1 MPEQTKPNRRWAV
14 VIGIGLA
21 LSPIHSSQLTELV
34 TTDGEV
40 GFFLPA
46 FGTAIW
52 LMGALLFLT
61 WSRQKISWGDRKVFV
76 PLLVIVGAIG
86 LSGIT
91 ADAWLDKFIPLLMG
105 ISLFAL
111 YLVARVLGKDIF
123 LALIPFSIIV
133 TISIVIAGLLSPGQ
147 YTGGLITNYAASAGY
162 LIFAAL
168 VCQGRWQW
176 VLLTVAATGLFFIG
190 ALEAVFIVGALAI
203 VVILRRD
210 ISIRFAAVSGVLV
223 FLIALWASLGHFIPL
238 YEGNNNLGTL
248 FDLLSGR
255 EMLTTDTIQALTSG
269 RWSIIVESIR
279 NISLIGH
286 GFSLSTT
293 GGGIV
298 HNVPLII
305 MHQIGP
311 FAAVAWVFVT
321 VFCLVKTKW
330 KYAWIA
336 IIAMSVFDHYLWT
349 QFLPYWWVLIGV
361 STTSYIRSDLIFRK
375 RVE

>member
-1 MPEQTKPNRRWAV
+1 MPEQTKPNRRWSV

-21 LSPIHSSQLTELV
+21 LSPIHSSQLTDLV
-34 TTDGEV
+34 TTNGEV

-46 FGTAIW
+46 FGTAVW

-61 WSRQKISWGDRKVFV
+61 WSRQKIGWGDRKVFV
-76 PLLVIVGAIG
+76 PLLIIVGAIG

-330 KYAWIA
+330 KYAWTA